1 MFASTR
7 SFRVAASV
15 LSYASRSA
23 LSNQIN
29 ILQLKTT
36 RSCSILSRL
45 RSSSSIK
52 VLGAKK
58 IDIYSKTCSCAIH
71 HKLTE
76 GKECFSARYI
86 AVSQQRMEYIFP

>member
-7 SFRVAASV
+7 AFRVASSA
-15 LSYASRSA
+15 LPYASRSA
-23 LSNQIN
+23 LSNQIK

-58 IDIYSKTCSCAIH
+58 VDVYSKTCSCAIH

-76 GKECFSARYI
+76 GKEYFGAHYRL
-86 AVSQQRMEYIFP
+86 